1 MFEKLSNLF
10 RRPATAGGK
19 DPMAGETTATPGIDT
34 KALGEAIAASL
45 TASLG
50 PALATA
56 IGEANK
62 PLVEQLGKLQ
72 PPAAAAGNAAAN
84 TAGGNTAGGNT
95 AGAGATG
102 GKPAP
107 VTAEDV
113 AKIVAEQLKGFQQ
126 TSQQTAQREAYLGSK
141 LKDLPAAY
149 RNQLGPDPA
158 KWAAEEQAIRDQF
171 KADLAAAGVKPADVG
186 GDQPGGQK
194 PGQAVDLSK
203 LSPVQKVMA
212 GLAASTPQGARG
224 NATPATAVATG
235 ATATAGGTNGGEV
248 AAAS

>member
-1 MFEKLSNLF
+1 MFDKLSNLF

-72 PPAAAAGNAAAN
+72 PPAAAAGNAA
-84 TAGGNTAGGNT
+84 GGNA

-102 GKPAP
+102 GKPTP

-224 NATPATAVATG
+224 NATPATD
-235 ATATAGGTNGGEV
+235 
-248 AAAS
+248 AAAAAAAAK